1 VGTAIVIVC
10 RFLVFGLD
18 FVYEIFG
25 KNPESRAMIMQ
36 STVQSRLRIVRPKR
50 QIGKIDSV
58 IEAES
63 LKIEGLQPLFDPGD

>member
-36 STVQSRLRIVRPKR
+36 STVHGTAGRAAAAV
-50 QIGKIDSV
+50 
-58 IEAES
+58 
-63 LKIEGLQPLFDPGD
+63 